1 VSSGCIRL
9 LNQDIYDLY
18 ARVPVGTPVMV
29 LAGSRRRGPVELD
42 WES

>member
-1 VSSGCIRL
+1 
-9 LNQDIYDLY
+9 
-18 ARVPVGTPVMV
+18 VPVGTTVMV